1 MLIGKSCEK
10 KLLLIESRIRYR
22 TNNTAQLLVETEP
35 KSGKPFSLPIIYL
48 VHSLLCTAKMNLE
61 PSRAEKFENLKF
73 DPFLTSNIS
82 LNKNIDP
89 DESF

>member
-22 TNNTAQLLVETEP
+22 TAQLLVETEP

-73 DPFLTSNIS
+73 DPFLMSNIS